1 VDHGRRDRA
10 APPKD
15 EGQPYAMTR
24 VIAGAAGGR
33 RLAVPPGTGT
43 RPTSDRAR
51 EGLFSSWEAQLGGA
65 AGWAGLRVLDLYG
78 GSGAV
83 GLEALS
89 RGAAHALLVEADQRA
104 VRTLRHNVRSLDL
117 PGAEVRAARAEQVLA
132 GPAPEEPYGLVF
144 LDPPYAVTD
153 DALREILLTLRT
165 EGWLAPDALVTVERS
180 TRGGGFRW
188 PRGFEGLRSR
198 RYGEG
203 TLWYGRA
210 AEQEVTS
217 AS

>member
-1 VDHGRRDRA
+1 
-10 APPKD
+10 
-15 EGQPYAMTR
+15 MTR
-24 VIAGAAGGR
+24 VIAGVAGGR

-51 EGLFSSWEAQLGGA
+51 EGLFSTWESLLGSLAGA
-65 AGWAGLRVLDLYG
+65 RVLDLYG

-89 RGAAHALLVEADQRA
+89 RGAEHALLVEADPRA
-104 VRTLRHNVRSLDL
+104 ARVIRENVRTLGL
-117 PGAEVRAARAEQVLA
+117 PGAEVRPGKAEQIVA
-132 GPAPEEPYGLVF
+132 APVPGGQPYDVVF

-153 DALREILLTLRT
+153 DDLREILITLSGN
-165 EGWLAPDALVTVERS
+165 GWLVAQALVTVERS
-180 TRGGGFRW
+180 TRGGEFRW
-188 PRGFEGLRSR
+188 PIGFEGLRAR

-210 AEQEVTS
+210 ASPSTATTTHHS

>member
-1 VDHGRRDRA
+1 
-10 APPKD
+10 
-15 EGQPYAMTR
+15 MTR
-24 VIAGAAGGR
+24 VIAGTAGGR

-51 EGLFSSWEAQLGGA
+51 EGLFSSWESLLGTL
-65 AGWAGLRVLDLYG
+65 AGLRVADLYA

-89 RGAAHALLVEADQRA
+89 RGASHALLVEADARA
-104 VRTLRHNVRSLDL
+104 ARIVRENVGTLGL
-117 PGAEVRAARAEQVLA
+117 PGAEVRTGKAEQIVT
-132 GPAPEEPYGLVF
+132 GPAPGDPYDVVF

-153 DALREILLTLRT
+153 DDLREILLTLRS
-165 EGWLAPDALVTVERS
+165 EGWLADDAIVTVERS
-180 TRGGGFRW
+180 TRGGEFVW
-188 PRGFEGLRSR
+188 PQGFEPVRAR

-210 AEQEVTS
+210 ASTCED
-217 AS
+217 AP

>member
-1 VDHGRRDRA
+1 
-10 APPKD
+10 
-15 EGQPYAMTR
+15 MTR
-24 VIAGAAGGR
+24 VIAGTAGGR

-51 EGLFSSWEAQLGGA
+51 EGLFSSWESLLGTL
-65 AGWAGLRVLDLYG
+65 AGLRVADLYA

-89 RGAAHALLVEADQRA
+89 RGASHALLVEADARA
-104 VRTLRHNVRSLDL
+104 ARIVRDNVRTLGL
-117 PGAEVRAARAEQVLA
+117 PGAEVRTGKAEQIVT
-132 GPAPEEPYGLVF
+132 GPAPGDPYDVVF

-153 DALREILLTLRT
+153 DDLREILLTLRS
-165 EGWLAPDALVTVERS
+165 EGWLADDAVVTVERS
-180 TRGGGFRW
+180 TRGGEFVW
-188 PRGFEGLRSR
+188 PQGFEPVRAR

-210 AEQEVTS
+210 ASTCED
-217 AS
+217 AP

>member
-1 VDHGRRDRA
+1 
-10 APPKD
+10 
-15 EGQPYAMTR
+15 MTR

-33 RLAVPPGTGT
+33 RLAVPPGNGT

-51 EGLFSSWEAQLGGA
+51 EGLFSSWESQLGSLHGI
-65 AGWAGLRVLDLYG
+65 RVADLYA

-89 RGAAHALLVEADQRA
+89 RGAAHALLVEADARA
-104 VRTLRHNVRSLDL
+104 ARTVRENVRALGL
-117 PGAEVRAARAEQVLA
+117 PGAEVRTGKAEQIVT
-132 GPAPEEPYGLVF
+132 GPAPEHPYDVVF

-153 DALREILLTLRT
+153 DDLREILLTLRR
-165 EGWLAPDALVTVERS
+165 EGWLADAALATVERS
-180 TRGGGFRW
+180 TRGGEFNW
-188 PRGFEGLRSR
+188 PEGFEPLRAR

-210 AEQEVTS
+210 ASTCED
-217 AS
+217 AL

>member
-1 VDHGRRDRA
+1 
-10 APPKD
+10 
-15 EGQPYAMTR
+15 MTR
-24 VIAGAAGGR
+24 VIAGTAGGR

-51 EGLFSSWEAQLGGA
+51 EGLFSTWESLDGPLAGA
-65 AGWAGLRVLDLYG
+65 RVLDLYG

-89 RGAAHALLVEADQRA
+89 RGAAHVLLVEADARAARTIRENVRA
-104 VRTLRHNVRSLDL
+104 VGL
-117 PGAEVRAARAEQVLA
+117 PGAEVRAGKAEQTA
-132 GPAPEEPYGLVF
+132 ASPAPADPYDIVF

-153 DALREILLTLRT
+153 EELREILLTLRGQ
-165 EGWLAPDALVTVERS
+165 GWLAEEALVTVERS
-180 TRGGGFRW
+180 TRGGTFPW
-188 PRGFEGLRSR
+188 PDGFEAIRAR

-210 AEQEVTS
+210 ASTSAESTS
-217 AS
+217 ASES

>member
-1 VDHGRRDRA
+1 
-10 APPKD
+10 
-15 EGQPYAMTR
+15 MTR
-24 VIAGAAGGR
+24 VIAGTAGGR
-33 RLAVPPGTGT
+33 RLTVPPGTGT

-51 EGLFSSWEAQLGGA
+51 EGMFSSWEAQLGGA
-65 AGWAGLRVLDLYG
+65 GAWRGLRVLDLYA

-89 RGAAHALLVEADQRA
+89 RGAAHVLLVEADARA
-104 VRTLRHNVRSLDL
+104 ARVVAGNIRALGL
-117 PGAEVRAARAEQVLA
+117 PGAELRTGKAEQILA
-132 GPAPEEPYGLVF
+132 GPAPAEPYDLVF

-153 DALREILLTLRT
+153 DDLRETLLTLRT
-165 EGWLAPDALVTVERS
+165 RGWLSEDALATVERS
-180 TRGGGFRW
+180 TRGGEFTW
-188 PRGFEGLRSR
+188 PEGFEGLRSR

-210 AEQEVTS
+210 AVREVTP

>member
-1 VDHGRRDRA
+1 
-10 APPKD
+10 
-15 EGQPYAMTR
+15 MTR
-24 VIAGAAGGR
+24 VIAGTAGGR
-33 RLAVPPGTGT
+33 RLAVPPGDGT

-51 EGLFSSWEAQLGGA
+51 EGLFSTWESLRGTLHGA
-65 AGWAGLRVLDLYG
+65 RVLDLYG

-89 RGAAHALLVEADQRA
+89 RGAEHVLLVEAEPRA
-104 VRTLRHNVRSLDL
+104 ARVIRQNVRTLGL
-117 PGAEVRAARAEQVLA
+117 PGAEVRAAKAEKVIA
-132 GPAPEEPYGLVF
+132 GPPSGHPYDVVF

-153 DALREILLTLRT
+153 EGLREILITLHT
-165 EGWLAPDALVTVERS
+165 QGWLDDGATATVERS
-180 TRGGGFRW
+180 TRGGEFRW
-188 PRGFEGLRSR
+188 PEGFAAVRAR

-210 AEQEVTS
+210 TTDAA